1 MDTTTL
7 SSGQVL
13 GGRYALKDLIN
24 EGDGVSV
31 WLAEDT
37 SLHRSVGVSALSAD
51 DRRAADFLTAARA
64 STKVTDPRF
73 LRVMDAVEDEDGVT
87 YLVRE
92 WARAFPLDVVLRE
105 STMPSRR
112 AATIVAEVAEA
123 LGNAH
128 EAGVY
133 HRELRPAAILLKA
146 SGAVR
151 ITGLAIDHVIAGHDP
166 EVTDPQHAEDVDVA
180 GVGHLLYACLTG
192 RWPGSI
198 PTSLRRAPTE
208 HGRLMRPRQVRAGV
222 ARDVDTVCDRVLGTP
237 PRHHETPLRTA
248 RDLAHQL
255 HLSGE
260 DDPIA
265 PDDQPSLIRTSSP
278 DVFRNDPVVVPLGPP
293 PAINP
298 PKPKP
303 AALAPAP
310 PSTFERS
317 KARAVR
323 ATRGD
328 RAWIVSGVLVALVLA
343 LSLAFI
349 VGQNAGSTDTP
360 TTIPSGG
367 DDTRVQVEPLEIR
380 RVLPIDPEGQD
391 DGQEN
396 NDEAGLAVDGDRAT
410 GWRTSEYYGSADL
423 AGLKRGVGL
432 VVDLG
437 EQRNVHGLQLTL
449 GGEPTSLAVYA
460 SPPGETR
467 TPRSIRGLQ
476 RLGNL
481 DGTGPSASFSNP
493 PAQTRFVVIW
503 LTELPEVRPG
513 VFQGQVDEV
522 EVRGTP

>member
-13 GGRYALKDLIN
+13 AGRYALTDLIN
-24 EGDGVSV
+24 EGDGVST

-37 SLHRSVGVSALSAD
+37 SLHRSVGIQAMAAD
-51 DRRAADFLTAARA
+51 DRRAADFLVAARA
-64 STKVTDPRF
+64 STRVTDPRF
-73 LRVMDAVEDEDGVT
+73 LRVLDAVEAEDGVT
-87 YLVRE
+87 YLIRE

-112 AATIVAEVAEA
+112 AATVVAEVAEA

-166 EVTDPQHAEDVDVA
+166 GVDDPQHAEDVDVA

-192 RWPGSI
+192 RWPGAA

-222 ARDVDTVCDRVLGTP
+222 ALDVDTVCDRVLGTP

-248 RDLAHQL
+248 RDLAHHL

-260 DDPIA
+260 DDPIG

-278 DVFRNDPVVVPLGPP
+278 DVFRNDPVVVPWGPP

-303 AALAPAP
+303 AALAPP
-310 PSTFERS
+310 PPTTYERS
-317 KARAVR
+317 KARALR

-328 RAWIVSGVLVALVLA
+328 RAWIVSGIVIAIVLA
-343 LSLAFI
+343 LSLGLI
-349 VGQNAGSTDTP
+349 VGRTTTGSP
-360 TTIPSGG
+360 GTTGTVAGG
-367 DDTRVQVEPLEIR
+367 DGADRVQVEPLAIE
-380 RVLPIDPEGQD
+380 RVLAIDPEGD
-391 DGQEN
+391 LQEN
-396 NDEAGLAVDGDRAT
+396 DDEAPLAVDGDRGTA
-410 GWRTSEYYGSADL
+410 WRTSEYYGSADL
-423 AGLKRGVGL
+423 AGLKSGVGL

-437 EQRNVHGLQLTL
+437 GQRNVHALQVTL
-449 GGEPTSLAVYA
+449 GGSPTSLAVFA
-460 SPPGETR
+460 APAGVTR
-467 TPRSIRGLQ
+467 TPRTVRGLQ
-476 RLGNL
+476 RI
-481 DGTGPSASFSNP
+481 GTLSGTEPSASFLTNP
-493 PAQTRFVVIW
+493 PALTRYVVLW

-513 VFQGQVDEV
+513 VFQGQVREV